1 MIQKPVGFR
10 VKVNN
15 NKEKQ
20 KQTKKGNYL
29 VNFSAPSLKPD
40 ALIGPWNTHHCVK
53 SAKNKIPV
61 AGIY

>member
-40 ALIGPWNTHHCVK
+40 ALIGP
-53 SAKNKIPV
+53 
-61 AGIY
+61 